1 MVVVSVGLQ
10 QLPTL
15 GHTPQC
21 THETQL
27 SAQIENQRAV
37 VRSLE
42 SSRPL
47 LPAGIL
53 FCPILP
59 DHTALLGQI
68 RTNRGEQTPTGIRR
82 GKTKLLLPFALQGT
96 MLGGASAGSFSLRI
110 WHSLAGF

>member
-1 MVVVSVGLQ
+1 MVVSVGLQ

-53 FCPILP
+53 FCPTLP
-59 DHTALLGQI
+59 DHTALLGHI
-68 RTNRGEQTPTGIRR
+68 RTNRGEQMPMGIRR
-82 GKTKLLLPFALQGT
+82 GKMKLLLPFALQGT
-96 MLGGASAGSFSLRI
+96 MLGGASAGPFSLRI
-110 WHSLAGF
+110 WHSLVGF